1 MKIRNFQDE
10 DIKTAI
16 NLSHLVW
23 GNFYESENSKIQNLI
38 YEFTVKYYDL
48 NRNFSYSISS
58 YEDVKGFLLAA
69 EKRDKNKSINILEE
83 MIKSIDDEEQTKIL
97 SDMYDFLQN
106 CGYETKKLMNEDDIM
121 LGLFV
126 STQKGGG
133 KKLLSELVKDCRNRK
148 FKNIYLWSDT
158 TCDYDYYQKHN
169 FETVKKIETVL
180 NNKEITVFVYRKKVQ
195 NFD

>member
-1 MKIRNFQDE
+1 MIIRNFQDE

-16 NLSHLVW
+16 KFSHLVW

-48 NRNFSYSISS
+48 NRNFSYSILSD
-58 YEDVKGFLLAA
+58 EEVKGFLFAA
-69 EKRDKNKSINILEE
+69 NKQDENESKKILDE
-83 MIKSIDDEEQTKIL
+83 MINSLDNKQQTRVL
-97 SDMYDFLQN
+97 SDMYNFLQK
-106 CGYETKKLMNEDDIM
+106 CGYETKNPMNEDDIM

-133 KKLLSELVKDCRNRK
+133 KKLLSELVKDCKKNK
-148 FKNIYLWSDT
+148 LKNIYLWSDT
-158 TCDYDYYQKHN
+158 TCDYDYYQKHD

-180 NNKEITVFVYRKKVQ
+180 NNKEITVFVYKK
-195 NFD
+195 NIENLI